1 MLALEAGLL
10 LAMGRVPICACGT
23 VKLWHGVVNSSENS
37 QHIFDWYSF
46 THVIHGFGLYL
57 FARLLLPRAS
67 FGLRLVLAV
76 AIEGGW
82 EILENSNFIIERYRA
97 GTISLN
103 YYGDSIVNS
112 VADMLAMIFGFA
124 ARLAAAGMDDRRARG
139 GDGGHAGLPD
149 PRQPDL
155 EHHHAAALVRC
166 HQSLAGHAAIA
177 RSPPPEPH
185 TASMTDFSPREIVS
199 ELDRFIIGQTDAKR
213 AVAIALR
220 NRWRRLKLDESCARR
235 CCRRTS

>member
-1 MLALEAGLL
+1 MSTVPGDTSLHAPDERPGWAAGVPPWTYVLIIPAMLALEAGIL
-10 LAMGRVPICACGT
+10 LAMGRLPICACGT

-57 FARLLLPRAS
+57 FGQLLLPRAS

-82 EILENSNFIIERYRA
+82 EILENSNLVIERYRA

-112 VADMLAMIFGFA
+112 VADTVSMIFGFVLA
-124 ARLAAAGMDDRRARG
+124 SRL
-139 GDGGHAGLPD
+139 PVWTTV
-149 PRQPDL
+149 
-155 EHHHAAALVRC
+155 ALAVVMEVT
-166 HQSLAGHAAIA
+166 LAYLIRDNLTLNIVMLLHSFDAIKA
-177 RSPPPEPH
+177 WQATP
-185 TASMTDFSPREIVS
+185 
-199 ELDRFIIGQTDAKR
+199 L
-213 AVAIALR
+213 LR
-220 NRWRRLKLDESCARR
+220 
-235 CCRRTS
+235 